1 MDRHKNASHPCRE
14 RSARLTNFRAVRVE
28 LTGRIRAIN
37 KFGMTVPPS
46 TCPPVSASAPG
57 VPAESGADLW
67 ITLTPDGRYADYQAA
82 RPGLL
87 LQPPEGLLGR
97 HYREVL
103 PPAVAQELSLVWER
117 LKETG
122 RPQTF
127 AYELPL
133 PDGRREFVA
142 YLSLGASGQVLVLVQ
157 DVTRT
162 TDPQEEVRQI
172 SDQLRVVSEASGLGY
187 WEWTAAPDR
196 IWRDQR
202 LLQIYGVDHI
212 GPDTASWAALIHPE
226 DRADTVRYVESAL
239 ADPNNHGYVREFR
252 IVRPDGIVRCVRTQA
267 VLQRDDA
274 GKIVRALGV
283 DSDFTEEKER
293 ADRFRV
299 LSDRLVLAAR
309 AADFG
314 VWDWDMRTAREIWDD
329 RMCELYHVPKN
340 EAGNYAAI
348 WESRVHPE
356 DLPRVKAATQAALA
370 EGYRLDTQFRILWP
384 DGTVRH
390 IKDDALIQ
398 RDANNRP
405 VRVIGINRDVTADR
419 LRESEMTRSREA
431 AEAASLA
438 KSAFLAAISHELRTP
453 LNGILG
459 FASLLADTPL
469 QPEQAEFVGYISH
482 SSEILLAMIN
492 DLLDISRIE
501 AGRLSLNP
509 KPFALREVI
518 EEAVRRLGPK
528 AAEKSLKV
536 STRWHAGLP
545 TSFVSDLERVR
556 QVIMNLV
563 SNAIKFST
571 QGTVTVEASPD
582 EPGFARI
589 SVTDTGIGI
598 APDKQPLLFQKFVQA
613 ETTTTRRFGG
623 AGLGLAI
630 SRQLVELM
638 GGKIGFTSEP
648 GKGSTFWFT
657 LPHAP
662 AEPVRTIP

>member
-1 MDRHKNASHPCRE
+1 
-14 RSARLTNFRAVRVE
+14 
-28 LTGRIRAIN
+28 
-37 KFGMTVPPS
+37 MTVPPPAS
-46 TCPPVSASAPG
+46 QSPSATPAEVPGAPV
-57 VPAESGADLW
+57 ESGADLW
-67 ITLTPDGRYADYQAA
+67 ITFTPDGRYADCQAA
-82 RPGLL
+82 KPGLL
-87 LQPPEGLLGR
+87 MQPPEGLLGR

-103 PPAVAQELSLVWER
+103 PPAVAEEFSLAWAR

-122 RPQTF
+122 RQQTF
-127 AYELPL
+127 PYELPL

-142 YLSLGASGQVLVLVQ
+142 YLSLGVSGQVLALVR

-162 TDPQEEVRQI
+162 TGLPDEVRLI
-172 SDQLRVVSEASGLGY
+172 SDRLRMVSEAAGLGY
-187 WEWTAAPDR
+187 WEWTAASDR

-202 LLQIYGVDHI
+202 LLQIYGVSSI
-212 GPDTASWAALIHPE
+212 GLDTASWAALIHPE
-226 DRADTVRYVESAL
+226 DRADTVRYVETAL

-252 IVRPDGIVRCVRTQA
+252 IVRPDGIIRCVRTQA
-267 VLQRDDA
+267 VLQRDAD
-274 GKIVRALGV
+274 GRIVRALGV
-283 DSDFTEEKER
+283 DSDFTEDKER

-299 LSDRLVLAAR
+299 LSDRLVLAAQ

-314 VWDWDMRTAREIWDD
+314 VWDWDLRTERLVWDD
-329 RMCELYHVPKN
+329 RMCALYAVPKD
-340 EAGNYAAI
+340 APADYPAL
-348 WESRVHPE
+348 WRSRLHPE
-356 DLPRVKAATQAALA
+356 DLPRVQAEVRAALVQ
-370 EGYRLDTQFRILWP
+370 GVRLDTQFRIMLP

-390 IKDDALIQ
+390 IKDDAIIQ
-398 RDANNRP
+398 RDENDRP
-405 VRVIGINRDVTADR
+405 VRIIGINRDVTADR
-419 LRESEMTRSREA
+419 LRETEMSQAREA

-438 KSAFLAAISHELRTP
+438 KSSFLAAISHELRTP

-501 AGRLSLNP
+501 AGRLALNLR
-509 KPFALREVI
+509 PFALREVM
-518 EEAVRRLGPK
+518 EEAVRRLAPK

-545 TSFVSDLERVR
+545 ASFVSDPERVR

-571 QGTVTVEASPD
+571 QGTVTVEVAPE

-598 APDKQPLLFQKFVQA
+598 APEKQPLLFQKFAQA
-613 ETTTTRRFGG
+613 ESSTTRRFGG

-657 LPHAP
+657 LPHSP
-662 AEPVRTIP
+662 AEPVRPIP